1 MPYTEFDVL
10 AATKIGWYVYALR
23 DPRNNQ
29 VFYVGKGKRNRR
41 YERITEAREKINEPK
56 LELQNSG

>member
-1 MPYTEFDVL
+1 MPYTEFDDL

-29 VFYVGKGKRNRR
+29 VFYIGKGKRNRW
-41 YERITEAREKINEPK
+41 YVRIMEAREKINEPK